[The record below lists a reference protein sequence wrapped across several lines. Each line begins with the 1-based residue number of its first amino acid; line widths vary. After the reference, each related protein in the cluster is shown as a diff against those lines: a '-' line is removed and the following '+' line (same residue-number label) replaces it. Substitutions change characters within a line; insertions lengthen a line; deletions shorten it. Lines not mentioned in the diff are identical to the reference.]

1 MHNAFLQNITLGL
14 QHGSYNTPARD
25 YRPIGDAR
33 EIETVDRNPY
43 KYKYNSKE
51 WQDELGL
58 DWYDYGARNYDASL
72 GRWMN
77 VDRLSEK
84 YEMLSPYAY
93 VANNPTKFIDING
106 EWIYIEDK
114 DGTRYR
120 YDNGQTQHKVDDKWV
135 AIDETVQ
142 LSDYVLNV
150 VAGVDALARSGNTGY
165 GVVDYFS
172 NDQKNVL
179 FKDTSRKG
187 NSNRGGQIIVDR
199 RFRGAITPI
208 EGGRLERGPFYVAI
222 GHELAHRIDQFERYS
237 GKDIYFPW
245 ITLSDGQVSRVSE
258 KFATHIEN
266 MIRSESGLPL
276 RTHYAV
282 DSNRNMGIE
291 ATRVLDSNCK
301 SLYFNQPTL
310 TTLFNYQESIILR
323 VREQNVKYDYR
334 KLNPVPTVNSVK

>member
-1 MHNAFLQNITLGL
+1 MYNNPFPNITLGL

-58 DWYDYGARNYDASL
+58 DWYDYGARNYDPAL

-114 DGTRYR
+114 DGARYR
-120 YDNGQTQHKVDDKWV
+120 YDNGQTQHKVDGKWV

-142 LSDYVLNV
+142 FSDYVLNV

-172 NDQKNVL
+172 NNRANVL
-179 FKDTSRKG
+179 FIGTGDD
-187 NSNRGGQIIVDR
+187 NRLTTTTTIQVNK
-199 RFRGAITPI
+199 RFRGSDVPV
-208 EGGRLERGPFYVAI
+208 EGGKLKRMPFYLTL
-222 GHELAHRIDQFERYS
+222 GHELAHRIDIIEN
-237 GKDIYFPW
+237 GKKVLNPW
-245 ITLSDGQVSRVSE
+245 VTTLDGKVAEESE

-266 MIRSESGLPL
+266 MIRSELGLPL
-276 RTHYAV
+276 RTHYGV
-282 DSNRNMGIE
+282 DLDRGWEES
-291 ATRVLDSNCK
+291 RVLNNQGK
-301 SLYFNQPTL
+301 SIFYKQSIPTL
-310 TTLFNYQESIILR
+310 FYNYKEGIILKNKGNIL
-323 VREQNVKYDYR
+323 QYDYR
-334 KLNPVPTVNSVK
+334 INNPVPTSNSIR